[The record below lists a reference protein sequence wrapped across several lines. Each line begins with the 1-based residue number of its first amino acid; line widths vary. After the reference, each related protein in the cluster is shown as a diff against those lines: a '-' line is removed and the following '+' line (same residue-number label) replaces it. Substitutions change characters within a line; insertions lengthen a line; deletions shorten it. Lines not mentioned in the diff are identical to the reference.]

1 MYFTCPLGYWSL
13 FPLSQEICL
22 SVNAPHNI
30 MYNTCQQ
37 ALKFLVFLSC
47 SPKPKIKDSTQ
58 ASNGQ
63 RNSSSENLI
72 QLYKRLVALKDSN
85 LLQRIADIL
94 ETTGRFELTETTL
107 DFDLCS
113 LDKTT
118 IKKIE
123 SSINRWSKWN
133 PSFVVMWC
141 HGVYIQVLCHISVW
155 KYNTRGLKV
164 Q

>member
-1 MYFTCPLGYWSL
+1 MR
-13 FPLSQEICL
+13 
-22 SVNAPHNI
+22 APHNI
-30 MYNTCQQ
+30 MYHTCQQ

-123 SSINRWSKWN
+123 SSINR
-133 PSFVVMWC
+133 
-141 HGVYIQVLCHISVW
+141 
-155 KYNTRGLKV
+155 
-164 Q
+164 

>member
-1 MYFTCPLGYWSL
+1 MWQFIDKCDSQDNYGWHVFHLPTGAPVLYFHSCKSDAYT
-13 FPLSQEICL
+13 
-22 SVNAPHNI
+22 VRAPHVV
-30 MYNTCQQ
+30 YHTLLQ
-37 ALKFLVFLSC
+37 ALKLLVFLSC
-47 SPKPKIKDSTQ
+47 SPKPKQKDSTQ

-94 ETTGRFELTETTL
+94 EATGRFELTETTM

-123 SSINRWSKWN
+123 SSISR
-133 PSFVVMWC
+133 
-141 HGVYIQVLCHISVW
+141 
-155 KYNTRGLKV
+155 
-164 Q
+164 

>member
-1 MYFTCPLGYWSL
+1 MEIIVNFSCIKVTFSLNGSGLLFSL
-13 FPLSQEICL
+13 FQEQCL
-22 SVNAPHNI
+22 RAPHI
-30 MYNTCQQ
+30 IYHTCQRT
-37 ALKFLVFLSC
+37 LKLLVFLSC
-47 SPKPKIKDSTQ
+47 SPKPKLKDSTQ

-72 QLYKRLVALKDSN
+72 QLYKRLVALKDSS

-123 SSINRWSKWN
+123 SSINR
-133 PSFVVMWC
+133 
-141 HGVYIQVLCHISVW
+141 
-155 KYNTRGLKV
+155 
-164 Q
+164 